1 MNKIIFSRVFIL
13 FISVA
18 LTQGTIS
25 TEWEL
30 VQKDTRPV
38 ATDGMPSM
46 LEKSKFDII
55 IRFSHYSHIFS
66 KQPTYNWI
74 REAIF

>member
-1 MNKIIFSRVFIL
+1 MNFYFVKHIKTDEQNNILFRRVFIL

-30 VQKDTRPV
+30 VKKDTRPV
-38 ATDGMPSM
+38 ATD
-46 LEKSKFDII
+46 
-55 IRFSHYSHIFS
+55 
-66 KQPTYNWI
+66 
-74 REAIF
+74 

>member
-1 MNKIIFSRVFIL
+1 MNFYFVKHIKTYEQNNTLLRRVFIL

-30 VQKDTRPV
+30 VKKDTRPV
-38 ATDGMPSM
+38 ATDGMLSM
-46 LEKSKFDII
+46 LEI
-55 IRFSHYSHIFS
+55 
-66 KQPTYNWI
+66 
-74 REAIF
+74 

>member
-1 MNKIIFSRVFIL
+1 MVSSYEFLYFVKHIKTDEQNSILFRRVFIL

-30 VQKDTRPV
+30 VQKDTRSV
-38 ATDGMPSM
+38 ATDGMLSM
-46 LEKSKFDII
+46 LEI
-55 IRFSHYSHIFS
+55 
-66 KQPTYNWI
+66 
-74 REAIF
+74 EV